1 MSSGFGDVEKVDKM
15 IPYVNATYVFSLFGQ
30 VCWGRKEKAPA
41 LGNDELAYVDQLIR
55 QNHQF
60 SLRTW
65 LLPKPATQTYSRA
78 QDALSL

>member
-1 MSSGFGDVEKVDKM
+1 MSPGFGDEEKVDKT
-15 IPYVNATYVFSLFGQ
+15 IPYANATYVFSLFGQ

-55 QNHQF
+55 QNHQL

-65 LLPKPATQTYSRA
+65 LLPEPAS
-78 QDALSL
+78 